1 MIARIWHGR
10 TPASKAKA
18 YVDYLQVSG
27 VKELRETPGNRG
39 VFLLRRTGAQ
49 EADFLV
55 LSLWDSFDAIRAFAG
70 ADLEKARYFAK
81 DREFL
86 LEFEPNVAHYEV
98 ESAPESH

>member
-10 TPASKAKA
+10 TPASKAGA

-39 VFLLRRTGAQ
+39 VFLLRRAGAQ

-55 LSLWDSFDAIRAFAG
+55 LSLWDSFEAIRAFAG

-98 ESAPESH
+98 ESAPESV